1 MEASG
6 HMEALEPKET
16 AENVE
21 AAAEEESSHSDW
33 EAGFNTIEDAAAA
46 RNVLKMAAFFVMN
59 LKYTGPVSEEVEAAI
74 LKKARRTVVKMQ
86 TPPEHWA
93 ILQATGSI
101 SDVDDESEA
110 AFAGSGYA
118 NAAANVRTCMRAMK
132 AQGET
137 VTQSRRAEMLA
148 AAIISELNAQGGP
161 VSESFRAEIHAHAAD
176 IESEWEARAAAKAA
190 AKSDGDCEDLYAA
203 CAAEEPKEAAAEGP
217 KEEPMEAADGG
228 EQNEEAAVADEA
240 DDEADYE
247 ADYDVD
253 ESSD

>member
-1 MEASG
+1 L
-6 HMEALEPKET
+6 H
-16 AENVE
+16 VE
-21 AAAEEESSHSDW
+21 AAAEPKEAEESSDSEATAESSHSDW
-33 EAGFNTIEDAAAA
+33 EAGFNSIEDAAAA

-148 AAIISELNAQGGP
+148 AAIISELNAQGDP
-161 VSESFRAEIHAHAAD
+161 VSESVRAEIHAHAAD

-203 CAAEEPKEAAAEGP
+203 CAAEEPKEAAA
-217 KEEPMEAADGG
+217 DGG
-228 EQNEEAAVADEA
+228 EPNEEAAAADEA
-240 DDEADYE
+240 DDEADFE

-253 ESSD
+253 ESSG